1 MRLLLGGDAFGP
13 VFDSARHRLFH
24 LETRDDYSAENETA
38 ALTRWKADETADPR
52 AASFPAWAATVSG
65 IVGRG
70 VVVQRARIVT
80 EPHSA
85 YTRYLLAL
93 ARYNTDAGESI
104 RYLPRHRAEPSDSE
118 AEDFWLVD
126 DDAAAYSLFDDRGFW
141 VGAAL
146 THDPA
151 IVGPAVAIRDRVWAA
166 ATPFEEYAG
175 R

>member
-1 MRLLLGGDAFGP
+1 MRQLLGGDAFGP
-13 VFDSARHRLFH
+13 VFDSALHRLFH

-38 ALTRWKADETADPR
+38 ALMRWKSDETADPR
-52 AASFPAWAATVSG
+52 AESFSRWAATVSG

-70 VVVQRARIVT
+70 VAVQRARIVT
-80 EPHSA
+80 EPHST

-93 ARYNTDAGESI
+93 AEHNTEAGEEI
-104 RYLPRHRAEPSDSE
+104 RYLARHEAVPGDAV

-146 THDPA
+146 TSDQA
-151 IVGPAVAIRDRVWAA
+151 IVGPAIAIRDRVWGA
-166 ATPFEEYAG
+166 ATPFEKY
-175 R
+175 RSQ

>member
-38 ALTRWKADETADPR
+38 ALARWKQDETADPR
-52 AASFPAWAATVSG
+52 AESFPRWAETVEG

-70 VVVQRARIVT
+70 VAMQRARIVT
-80 EPHSA
+80 EPYTT
-85 YTRYLLAL
+85 YTRYLMAL
-93 ARYNTDAGESI
+93 ARYNTEAGETI
-104 RYLPRHRAEPSDSE
+104 RYLPRHHAESSDSE
-118 AEDFWLVD
+118 AEDFWLID

-146 THDPA
+146 TTNPA
-151 IVGPAVAIRDRVWAA
+151 IVGLAVEIRDRVWAA
-166 ATPFEEYAG
+166 ATPFEEFVG